1 VISRMYRCWLPI
13 LLSYAFIFDAF
24 ADTSDFGTSGL
35 IKMPSA
41 RMAADG
47 TLRATI
53 SKDEL
58 ANNFNITFQALP
70 RVQATFRYTIFDPDG
85 LGSGSD
91 PLRDRSYGV
100 KAQLLPETHWLPAV
114 AVGMRDIVGTGAWQ
128 GEYLVASK
136 AWNRLDATL
145 GLGWGRLGSRSG
157 FSNPLGLISDRFDER
172 PARRKTGGSFGGK
185 SRYGSFFRG
194 DAAIFG
200 GLTYR
205 FSNTPLTFVAEYE
218 SDQYDSEVALGILD
232 KRPSAFN
239 FGLNWEPI
247 KNIHLRV
254 SWLRGDT
261 LGITFSSQVDTKED
275 VPRKYE
281 RQGRIIEVD
290 ENTGLP
296 PGYDPSAWYDHMVF
310 AAEQSGLYLKK
321 AYQESD
327 DSKTTIVLENRSYNL
342 TADALNQ
349 IMSLSEIFLPAHISS
364 VDILLEEEGM
374 VGPTVNYTLQREL
387 SRGNTKKTVARRA
400 TGQIELLA
408 PRELEE
414 VTNKTDFGYP
424 KLGFGL
430 DLGSRVQLMD
440 PDDAFRKQLYA
451 KLTGRLQLSDH
462 ANVWVRYEQ
471 NIYNDFSKS
480 RPPGSPRLPNVRTLI
495 NNYLVDGESGIEQFY
510 GEYKRSL
517 SSSVHSR
524 LYAGILEQMYGGI
537 GGEVLY
543 APYQQ
548 RWALGLNV
556 NAVKQRGFERNF
568 RFREYETVT
577 GHLSAYYAS
586 PFFDLDFAVHAGRYL
601 AKDRG
606 YTFEVRRTFDNG
618 FSIGGFFTRT
628 NVSARDF
635 GEGSFDKGLFFRIP
649 FNGFL
654 PGNSRSSYS
663 TILRSLER
671 DGGRRLEYFGT
682 TLWFDRRALRYDAL
696 ERNLDRMRPR

>member
-1 VISRMYRCWLPI
+1 MYRCWLPI
-13 LLSYAFIFDAF
+13 LLSYAFIFDAL
-24 ADTSDFGTSGL
+24 ADTSDFGASGL

-58 ANNFNITFQALP
+58 ADNFNITFQALP
-70 RVQATFRYTIFDPDG
+70 RVQATFRYTIFDRDG

-114 AVGMRDIVGTGAWQ
+114 AVGMRDILGTGAWQ

-136 AWNRLDATL
+136 AWNGLDATL
-145 GLGWGRLGSRSG
+145 GLGWGRLGSRSS

-172 PARRKTGGSFGGK
+172 PERHRTGGSFGGK

-205 FSNTPLTFVAEYE
+205 LSNTPVTFIAEYE
-218 SDQYDSEVALGILD
+218 SDQYDNEVDLGILE
-232 KRPSAFN
+232 KRPAGFN
-239 FGLNWEPI
+239 FGLDWEPV
-247 KNIHLRV
+247 KNVHLRV

-261 LGITFSSQVDTKED
+261 LGITFSSQVDAKES
-275 VPRKYE
+275 VARKYE
-281 RQGRIIEVD
+281 RRGRIIAVD

-327 DSKTTIVLENRSYNL
+327 DSKTTVVIENRSYNL

-374 VGPTVNYTLQREL
+374 VGPTVNYTLQREP
-387 SRGNTKKTVARRA
+387 SRGSIRETVARRA

-451 KLTGRLQLSDH
+451 RLTSRLQLSDH
-462 ANVWVRYEQ
+462 ANFWMRYEQ
-471 NIYNDFSKS
+471 NIYNDFSTN
-480 RPPGSPRLPNVRTLI
+480 RAPDSPYLPNVRTLI
-495 NNYLVDGESGIEQFY
+495 NHYLVDGESGIEQFY

-517 SSSVHSR
+517 SGSVHSR
-524 LYAGILEQMYGGI
+524 IYAGILEQMYGGI

-543 APYQQ
+543 APYRQ
-548 RWALGLNV
+548 RWALGFNV

-568 RFREYETVT
+568 KFREYETVT
-577 GHLSAYYAS
+577 GHLSAYYAA
-586 PFFDLDFAVHAGRYL
+586 PFFDLDIAVHAGRYL

-606 YTFEVRRTFDNG
+606 YTLEVRRTFDNG

-628 NVSARDF
+628 NVSAAEF

-663 TILRSLER
+663 TILRPLER

-696 ERNLDRMRPR
+696 QRNLERMRPR